1 MADLSRARPE
11 RLLVARVIKNDCE
24 VAEYRSTMPNRE
36 VTVGRLIAPIGL
48 MQTRLHVLSV
58 GCGHDS
64 ALAIPAEL
72 DGILNDAAVEGVT
85 SGNVIW
91 DL

>member
-1 MADLSRARPE
+1 M
-11 RLLVARVIKNDCE
+11 
-24 VAEYRSTMPNRE
+24 
-36 VTVGRLIAPIGL
+36 GRLIAPIGL
-48 MQTRLHVLSV
+48 MQTRLHVLAV